1 MTKLKNFF
9 KWIWYNKEQLV
20 SIIYNA
26 VALIAANFVIWTDTI
41 NEYIAP
47 VAINTHF
54 SAFAGFIGVDALML
68 VKIISIVL
76 SVGFAI
82 LTVRN
87 ICVKY
92 GLSSLETI
100 DKVLAERA
108 AKKQNKLTSEQK
120 KKYKEMITT
129 LKTELK
135 KATADEAEAEAE
147 LEKITN
153 VHNVEGSLVP
163 DYVMKKQILERNIE
177 SKKAIINNINNK
189 ISECKEILNGTKSAP
204 K

>member
-47 VAINTHF
+47 VALNTHF
-54 SAFAGFIGVDALML
+54 SAFAGFIGVEALML

-76 SVGFAI
+76 SVAFAI

-108 AKKQNKLTSEQK
+108 EQKKNKLTSAQK
-120 KKYKEMITT
+120 KQYKEIIAT
-129 LKTELK
+129 LNTELK
-135 KATADEAEAEAE
+135 KVTTAEAEAEAE

-153 VHNVEGSLVP
+153 IYNADSSLVT
-163 DYVMKKQILERNIE
+163 DFVVKKQTLERNIAHD
-177 SKKAIINNINNK
+177 KATINNIKNK
-189 ISECKEILNGTKSAP
+189 ISECKEILNGTKSAS